1 MKLSCENLKRHQ
13 SLEFLPLPKGSG
25 AQGRSDS
32 NELSQSLTPRHKTHQ
47 DKVAR
52 YKEQY
57 LEKIHYNTCRVY
69 DCDPDVWI
77 TVGGPDHVWRDPM
90 KYSVTGKE
98 SGASDLP
105 FILRV
110 QNQYLCP
117 FGITPNDT
125 LAKHRA
131 ALALAPMEG
140 ISGETEEA
148 TGFMKAGNYFEDGA
162 RQWFMD
168 EFRAKLTHPT
178 EGYRNKYCNLVASLD
193 GLFAERWTF
202 EGTTITKGSVW
213 ECKIP
218 TRPSKPTD
226 SLERVIQVQAQMD
239 CADAEYAVIAELAR
253 MDCTW
258 RVAIV
263 KRHAPTIQ
271 AIHEAV
277 DLFWSH
283 MKYDTNYDSVTSS
296 EASRLIAGNRQPEP
310 HDMTDGP
317 ANGLDVEQH
326 QDLIDAADT
335 YINAQ
340 RAAKASKAAMES
352 AGLNIKAI
360 MGGMEKV
367 KLPDG
372 ITVGHTTTEYKATP
386 EKIVPAKPAR
396 TGRRLSVKEADNG

>member
-1 MKLSCENLKRHQ
+1 
-13 SLEFLPLPKGSG
+13 
-25 AQGRSDS
+25 
-32 NELSQSLTPRHKTHQ
+32 
-47 DKVAR
+47 
-52 YKEQY
+52 
-57 LEKIHYNTCRVY
+57 
-69 DCDPDVWI
+69 
-77 TVGGPDHVWRDPM
+77 M
-90 KYSVTGKE
+90 KYSITGKE

-110 QNQYLCP
+110 QGEYLCP

-131 ALALAPMEG
+131 ALA
-140 ISGETEEA
+140 GEEPEEA
-148 TGFMKAGNYFEDGA
+148 TGYMKAGNYFEDAA

-168 EFRAKLTHPT
+168 EFGAKLTHPT

-193 GLFAERWTF
+193 GLFAHDWIYQ
-202 EGTTITKGSVW
+202 GIPIPKGSVW

-218 TRPSKPTD
+218 TRPSNPTD

-239 CADAEYAVIAELAR
+239 CCDAEYAVIAELAR

-263 KRHAPTIQ
+263 ERHQQTIQ
-271 AIHEAV
+271 ANREAV
-277 DLFWSH
+277 DLFWHH
-283 MKYDTNYDSVTSS
+283 MKYDTDYEPVTSS

-317 ANGLDVEQH
+317 TNGLDAEQH

-335 YINAQ
+335 YLNAQ
-340 RAAKASKAAMES
+340 RAAKASKAVMES

-367 KLPDG
+367 RLPDG
-372 ITVGHTTTEYKATP
+372 ITVGHVTTEYKAQP
-386 EKIVPAKPAR
+386 EKVTPAKPAR
-396 TGRRLSVKEADNG
+396 TGRRLSVKEAANG